1 MNVLPNGSTRLP
13 APSAKPPTN
22 TVKVV
27 FGASAAAGVSVSCLR
42 SALSEIDPA
51 TLLPLADNVTAMLP
65 IVTGLIAAL
74 TSTDTLALSGTSD
87 VPSAGLTVTTVGRA
101 TCAAVP
107 VVKLVNVDP
116 F

>member
-1 MNVLPNGSTRLP
+1 M
-13 APSAKPPTN
+13 
-22 TVKVV
+22 VV
-27 FGASAAAGVSVSCLR
+27 GASAAAGVSVSCLR

-65 IVTGLIAAL
+65 IVTL

-107 VVKLVNVDP
+107 VVKLVNVEAACP
-116 F
+116 VRSTTPLTSM